1 MWGLDRPPQ
10 RARGSRRSQDQV
22 ADTASLQGNRS
33 PTAAAQG
40 PGHRPWCCHKRDA
53 VSGPVPRAH
62 LRQQGPPHPS
72 PEPPQPPPALLGAR
86 PRGSALGPSRGQ
98 QPRPRP
104 SRGPGPHGCLSPEM
118 SSPLSPRS
126 LGSPGTVC
134 AITQGSPCPDGPIWG
149 THQPLARPPGWSAT
163 ARAGSADPGQHNC
176 SGLDA
181 GALRKRAAS
190 LRSGGPCC
198 PRRHNSGP
206 SDPSCPTGCQTGHP
220 QASVLGLLD
229 TPSSPSRDPD
239 ASPRQWP
246 QLTGLKAAP
255 PPGSIPSPRGLHGSA
270 LVDL

>member
-118 SSPLSPRS
+118 SSPLSLRW
-126 LGSPGTVC
+126 VEN
-134 AITQGSPCPDGPIWG
+134 Q
-149 THQPLARPPGWSAT
+149 
-163 ARAGSADPGQHNC
+163 NC
-176 SGLDA
+176 FLNWYFPVERTSYAFFTCVIELPNVFIFE
-181 GALRKRAAS
+181 K
-190 LRSGGPCC
+190 
-198 PRRHNSGP
+198 
-206 SDPSCPTGCQTGHP
+206 T
-220 QASVLGLLD
+220 
-229 TPSSPSRDPD
+229 
-239 ASPRQWP
+239 
-246 QLTGLKAAP
+246 
-255 PPGSIPSPRGLHGSA
+255 
-270 LVDL
+270 